1 MYYYECQQS
10 IPPVRSFDEVLA
22 ELEASRMRMEDLR
35 PRVVEEGELR
45 LIMLRISYEYGG
57 MEVADAE
64 GRWWRHAQ
72 ATCLCQVGGCVVGGF
87 TGQLLD
93 FLLCMHFSM

>member
-1 MYYYECQQS
+1 MYYECQQS
-10 IPPVRSFDEVLA
+10 IPPVRSFDEALA
-22 ELEASRMRMEDLR
+22 KLEASRMRMEDLR

-45 LIMLRISYEYGG
+45 TIMLRISYEYGG

-64 GRWWRHAQ
+64 CRWWRHAQ
-72 ATCLCQVGGCVVGGF
+72 ATCLCQVGGCV

-93 FLLCMHFSM
+93 FLLRMHFSM